1 MADVSKLKCE
11 IVDAIPAVSSPE
23 DKANALQLLERM
35 DALDLAEMLGL
46 TDGN

>member
-1 MADVSKLKCE
+1 MADNSKLQSE
-11 IVDAIPAVSSPE
+11 VVDVIPAISSPE